1 MSASSNR
8 SNEIKNQLHPRN
20 KHKYRYDFPELIAS
34 CPDLSKYV
42 SLNPFH
48 DLSIDFKNPDAV
60 KTLNKALLHHF
71 YGITVW
77 DIPSG
82 YLCPPIPGRADY
94 IHYLADLLAS
104 SHEGVIPRGNT
115 VKVLDIG
122 VGANCIYPLIGNREY
137 GWAFVGSEIDPLAI
151 HSAKNIVEA
160 NSLSSQI
167 TIRKQS
173 SAVHIFSGLIHPGET
188 FTITMCN
195 PPFHASMEEA
205 TAGTERKWENLGQ
218 KNKAAGTL
226 NFGGTNG
233 ELWCQGG
240 EERFVIKMIKESADF
255 ARSCQ
260 WFTSLI
266 SKKDTLQGC
275 YRALDKVKAKDVK
288 VINMAQGQKIS
299 RILAWT
305 FTELYPSYS
314 QTPS

>member
-1 MSASSNR
+1 MSVPSNR

-42 SLNPFH
+42 SLNPYN

-71 YGITVW
+71 YGIVEW
-77 DIPSG
+77 DIPAG

-94 IHYLADLLAS
+94 IHYIADLLAS
-104 SHEGVIPRGNT
+104 TQENVIPRGSA

-137 GWAFVGSEIDPLAI
+137 GWTFVGSETDPLAI
-151 HSAKNIVEA
+151 RSAKNIIEA

-173 SAVHIFSGLIHPGET
+173 STAHIFTGLIKPGEL

-195 PPFHASMEEA
+195 PPFHASLKEA
-205 TAGTERKWENLGQ
+205 TAGSERKWENLGQ
-218 KNKAAGTL
+218 KSKAGGTL
-226 NFGGTNG
+226 NFGGTNN
-233 ELWCQGG
+233 ELWCEGG
-240 EERFVIKMIKESADF
+240 EERFVRQMIKESAEF
-255 ARSCQ
+255 AQSCK

-275 YRALDKVKAKDVK
+275 YRALDRVKAQDVR

-305 FTELYPSYS
+305 FIQPTL
-314 QTPS
+314 